1 MLQLQDLLCLIGG
14 IIIASILQ
22 AKEISIF
29 SIKGICIAIPML
41 WILAQITKIILFLF

>member
-1 MLQLQDLLCLIGG
+1 MFTLENLLCIIGG
-14 IIIASILQ
+14 TIIASILE

-41 WILAQITKIILFLF
+41 LILAQIAKIILY